1 MTGIPHKNMIFVFN
15 FILVNTSILHIPLAI
30 IFSAVHPL
38 TCTHTHVSRCFL
50 VPLAEEFSALYTSH
64 LPCHAYWLNDSACWK
79 VLGEIL
85 ILKWKPSHLL
95 MPVSLWSECAIRA
108 NGSGQKEPCSRDI
121 TGAVCAQGQLRM
133 GWVGQRR
140 LLGSRYDAWPCQVC
154 PCVTDGKAW
163 SHSTPQHFQL
173 WS

>member
-1 MTGIPHKNMIFVFN
+1 MWWQVYHIKIWSLFLILSWWMQAYYIFHLQSF
-15 FILVNTSILHIPLAI
+15 
-30 IFSAVHPL
+30 FSAVHPL

-108 NGSGQKEPCSRDI
+108 NGSGQKQPS
-121 TGAVCAQGQLRM
+121 
-133 GWVGQRR
+133 WVGLTSYFESSELPI
-140 LLGSRYDAWPCQVC
+140 LLPGTYRQTSASI
-154 PCVTDGKAW
+154 KL
-163 SHSTPQHFQL
+163 QH
-173 WS
+173 

>member
-108 NGSGQKEPCSRDI
+108 NGSGQKQPS
-121 TGAVCAQGQLRM
+121 
-133 GWVGQRR
+133 WVGLTSYFESSELP
-140 LLGSRYDAWPCQVC
+140 LLLPGTYRQTSPSI
-154 PCVTDGKAW
+154 KL
-163 SHSTPQHFQL
+163 QH
-173 WS
+173 